1 MSGHLGSSVKLLQK
15 PRPQRAERLA
25 ASRSTV
31 SLEYSA
37 PGSCHAKGSVNGPAK
52 LPPFEPAFPLFEHDR
67 PDHGLTARTADRAV
81 LVNLDDFLPRITS
94 PLKGL

>member
-37 PGSCHAKGSVNGPAK
+37 PAPAMRRAASMVPPNSRHLNRLSRYSSTTGPITVSRQERQIVQSW
-52 LPPFEPAFPLFEHDR
+52 LD
-67 PDHGLTARTADRAV
+67 
-81 LVNLDDFLPRITS
+81 LDDFLPRITS